1 MVGASLDLLAGPRR
15 FVRARTGMP
24 FVVPAGTLIGLSDQ
38 PVGCRGKDTAM
49 RRCVTLALAACL
61 GVGWLFAQGPP
72 NFKSQEE
79 VDAFMKVQAAPGLQE
94 RADAAREFMASYPK
108 SEAVGLAAY
117 MAMLSYQQLNDFEN
131 MLLYGDMVL
140 ANNPEPGMM
149 AGTLISLATAIPTR
163 TREFDLDKEEKLS
176 KAEDYAK
183 KAMGVIPQ
191 LGKLDPNMSDDEWL
205 ATKMDFMSQCHEALG
220 GVFAKREQYEQ
231 AEASFRKAVEMSQ
244 QPVPF
249 TLFNLADVLSKLG
262 KKEEAAAFADQ
273 CVAGGGVQAADGTD
287 LCARLKAQL

>member
-1 MVGASLDLLAGPRR
+1 M
-15 FVRARTGMP
+15 
-24 FVVPAGTLIGLSDQ
+24 
-38 PVGCRGKDTAM
+38 K
-49 RRCVTLALAACL
+49 RCVTLALAACL
-61 GVGWLFAQGPP
+61 GLGGLLGQGPQW
-72 NFKSQEE
+72 KSQEE
-79 VDAFMKVQAAPGLQE
+79 IDAFMKVQGATGLQE
-94 RADAAREFMASYPK
+94 RADAAREFMASFPK

-183 KAMGVIPQ
+183 KAMGLIPQ
-191 LGKLDPNMSDDEWL
+191 LGKMDPNMSDDEWL

-220 GVFAKREQYEQ
+220 GVFAKREQYDQ
-231 AEASFRKAVEMSQ
+231 AEASLRKAVEMAH

-249 TLFNLADVLSKLG
+249 TLFSLADVLSKQG